1 MAGMTIRRVYDRSV
15 VYDVRDATDWL
26 KARQPM
32 ESTGQD
38 SVTVP
43 RRRMVSGARLVVMLI
58 VVVLLA
64 ACLIVSWST
73 RDAMATLPFLRA
85 KHKEQAQKALVDLR
99 PWQTAQTLAALA
111 VTTEEKEYA
120 RDAERLADHEV
131 DQAFATALRQ
141 ASMERPVL
149 TGEALTL
156 SRKLEHLQEL
166 VKEDQARVERLTKNV
181 QRPPPAAIKGA
192 APVILAGDLEVAKAQ
207 LQLDSDEAADA
218 QQDLSRALGN
228 KRDTIQQELTAHEAA
243 MRKYDAETSQGG
255 QIAAVSARRFGSLA
269 RRLTAWINE
278 RSRYQLI
285 QEAMQ
290 QAQADAKALIAQH
303 DQLESEANG
312 SAKAGGTGSTQG
324 AATSASIPEPDKA
337 AELASLSSRAGQRQ
351 LLSIYDD
358 RIQTQQQLAS
368 VYGNWSAQVLLQH
381 RILLH
386 LLMRSFVLVLCIL
399 VGLVLAEALV
409 HRLVDRPGLDRRHM
423 HTLRIIFS
431 LAIRVAGIVLILLVI
446 FGVPSQMPTVIGL
459 TTAGLTVVLQDFIL
473 AFLGWFV
480 LMGKNGIRV
489 GDWVEINGIGGE
501 VVGTGVFRTVLLETG
516 NWTDK
521 GHPTGRRITLMNS
534 FAIKGQYF
542 NFSTTGQ
549 WMWDEITVTIP
560 PREDTYRI
568 VELIHQAVLKETESD
583 ARMAEQEWTRVTKQN
598 RLGRFTAASSV
609 DMRPGIY
616 GLDIIVRYVTRAADR
631 FEVRNRLYQRV
642 IDLLHKPAAELEEPR
657 VGY

>member
-1 MAGMTIRRVYDRSV
+1 MAT
-15 VYDVRDATDWL
+15 
-26 KARQPM
+26 
-32 ESTGQD
+32 TGLD
-38 SVTVP
+38 SVAAP
-43 RRRMVSGARLVVMLI
+43 RRRMVSRVRLGVI
-58 VVVLLA
+58 VVLVALLTV
-64 ACLIVSWST
+64 CLIFSWST
-73 RDAMATLPFLRA
+73 QDAMASLPFLRA
-85 KHKEQAQKALVDLR
+85 KHKERVQKALVDLH
-99 PWQTAQTLAALA
+99 PWQTAQALAALA
-111 VTTEEKEYA
+111 VTAEEKEYA
-120 RDAERLADHEV
+120 RDAEHLADHEV

-156 SRKLEHLQEL
+156 SRKLDHLQQL
-166 VKEDQARVERLTKNV
+166 VKEDRARVDRLTKSLR
-181 QRPPPAAIKGA
+181 QPPAVGKGA
-192 APVILAGDLEVAKAQ
+192 APVILAGDLDVAKAQ

-218 QQDLSRALGN
+218 QQDLARALGN
-228 KRDTIQQELTAHEAA
+228 KRNSIQQELTAHEAA
-243 MRKYDAETSQGG
+243 MRKYDAQAG
-255 QIAAVSARRFGSLA
+255 QESEVAVVSARHFGSLA
-269 RRLTAWINE
+269 RRLKAWMDQ
-278 RSRYQLI
+278 RSRYRLI
-285 QEAMQ
+285 QQATQ
-290 QAQADAKALIAQH
+290 QAQADAAALIAQH
-303 DQLESEANG
+303 DQLEGEAN
-312 SAKAGGTGSTQG
+312 SAPGG
-324 AATSASIPEPDKA
+324 AAGQATNATNPTLDKG
-337 AELASLSSRAGQRQ
+337 AEVTALNSRAGQRQ

-358 RIQTQQQLAS
+358 RIETEQQLAS
-368 VYGNWSAQVLLQH
+368 VYGEWAAQVLLQH
-381 RILLH
+381 RIVLH
-386 LLMRSFVLVLCIL
+386 LLMRSFVLLLCIL
-399 VGLVLAEALV
+399 LGIVLAEALV
-409 HRLVDRPGLDRRHM
+409 YRLVDRPGLDRRHM
-423 HTLRIIFS
+423 HTLRIIFK
-431 LAIRVAGIVLILLVI
+431 LVIRAIGVVLILLVI

-568 VELIHQAVLKETESD
+568 VELIHQAVLKETEND

-616 GLDIIVRYVTRAADR
+616 GLDLIVRYVTRAAER
-631 FEVRNRLYQRV
+631 FDVRNRLYQRV
-642 IDLLHKPAAELEEPR
+642 IDLLHQPAVPALPA
-657 VGY
+657 